1 MLILYG
7 DMINYH
13 HGLLVLVAWLLFV
26 VKVLFDIGGIVGR
39 VGVAMF
45 KDNG

>member
-13 HGLLVLVAWLLFV
+13 HGLLILVAWLLFV
-26 VKVLFDIGGIVGR
+26 VKGVVRHWWGR
-39 VGVAMF
+39 GSGQGSNVQR
-45 KDNG
+45 